1 MKYKMTY
8 REKID
13 EELNITKDNK
23 RAEIVNNI
31 IFLTQRME
39 EMWVYHPDNPQ
50 KLDIVNEYETMNG
63 EIDKLQSQLDS
74 LEK

>member
-50 KLDIVNEYETMNG
+50 KLDIVNEYETMND